1 MKFKFQFGLLLTVV
15 LFAANSTTLV
25 AQNLNKEIE
34 DYTQKF
40 QAAYNKADHAA
51 LTALLTADAV
61 RTNADGTVINGAAA
75 IGVAY
80 AQGFSA
86 TDQQVDIKITK
97 ITPQSDN
104 KVLINGTFSLTGTVK
119 ANGEKIA
126 IDGTYENT
134 ALKEN
139 GVWKISIM
147 KLMTP

>member
-15 LFAANSTTLV
+15 LLAATSITLG

-61 RTNADGTVINGAAA
+61 RNNADGTVINGAAA
-75 IGVAY
+75 IGADY
-80 AQGFSA
+80 AKGFSA

-97 ITPQSDN
+97 ITPQGDN
-104 KVLINGTFSLTGTVK
+104 KVLINGTFSLSGTVK
-119 ANGEKIA
+119 ANGQKIA

-139 GVWKISIM
+139 GMWKISIM